1 LLGLWDMSKIK
12 LVCAGSELLQLQFM
26 DIFKDYFDVSF
37 FNPYYNYPK
46 DCVFVVS
53 YRESITAPL
62 LKVLDQGNKL
72 IVSNIWEATTF
83 IQPAELAN
91 YLDNTLVLT
100 GSVNPKANGWHRI
113 HGVGNLFWYL
123 DSLWY
128 TSKLPTSKQVDF
140 KNYKPNRINDKLFL
154 LPLWKAK
161 PFRDRVLE
169 QLAPWLADALYSY
182 AERGIT
188 LPRFSECPMDEVATN
203 GDRTFE
209 AYWYNHTYFSLSV
222 ETFVETDVCELFLT
236 EKTFKP
242 LTFQH
247 PLLSCSMPRTLA
259 YIKQQGFETFDHL
272 FDESYDTMLN
282 FEDRL
287 TAIVKNVEMFDV
299 SKYNDP
305 LTQDKIAHNHARF
318 FNTELV
324 KTKLVADLI
333 NPILEFVD
341 AK

>member
-1 LLGLWDMSKIK
+1 MPKIK
-12 LVCAGSELLQLQFM
+12 LVCAGTELLQLQFM
-26 DIFKDYFDVSF
+26 SIFKKYFDISF
-37 FNPYYNYPK
+37 FDPEYQYTK
-46 DCVFVVS
+46 DYVFVAS
-53 YRESITAPL
+53 HRESITAPL

-83 IQPAELAN
+83 IQSEELTN
-91 YLDNTLVLT
+91 YLDNILVLT
-100 GSVNPKANGWHRI
+100 GSVNPKHNGWHRI
-113 HGVGNLFWYL
+113 QGVGNLFWYL

-128 TSKLPTSKQVDF
+128 TNKLSNGKWTDF

-161 PFRDRVLE
+161 PFRDLVLE
-169 QLAPWLADALYSY
+169 NLAPWLPNAIYSY

-188 LPRFSECPMDEVATN
+188 LPRFNECPMDNVTTN
-203 GDRTFE
+203 GDRIFE
-209 AYWYNHTYFSLSV
+209 SYWYDHTYFSVAV
-222 ETFVETDVCELFLT
+222 ETFVETDVCELFVT

-247 PLLSCSMPRTLA
+247 PLLSCSMSGTLA
-259 YIKQQGFETFDHL
+259 YLKQQGFETFDHL

-318 FNTELV
+318 FDTELV
-324 KTKLVADLI
+324 RTKLVADLI
-333 NPILEFVD
+333 NPILEF
-341 AK
+341 ANAE